1 MSSEDETEDFE
12 MEVIEYA
19 AVRMDPK
26 VDIPIHLLGFAT
38 DVFRACADLAENMR
52 GTLAMHANWRMH
64 RAAMIESTRQSIEML
79 NAPPTEV

>member
-1 MSSEDETEDFE
+1 MSSEDETEEFE
-12 MEVIEYA
+12 VEVYA
-19 AVRMDPK
+19 AIRMDPK

-52 GTLAMHANWRMH
+52 GTLAMHANWRMQ

-79 NAPPTEV
+79 NMPPTEV